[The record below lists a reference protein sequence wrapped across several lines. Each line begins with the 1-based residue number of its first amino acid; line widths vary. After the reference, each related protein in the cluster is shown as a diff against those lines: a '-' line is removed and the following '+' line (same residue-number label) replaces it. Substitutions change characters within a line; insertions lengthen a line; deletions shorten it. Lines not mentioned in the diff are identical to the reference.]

1 MKSESLS
8 FSLCVP
14 PSPPSSLDIIAKD
27 RRKYAGKQIHAT
39 RSRYANSRTRPTST
53 LLDSSPG
60 LFVPLLL
67 LLSPLP
73 LDQDRQ
79 EMPQIEVWPHTLEEE
94 KLSVLV
100 ALPQH
105 EVAQPLYSARSNK
118 HVQGWISSCVHVVCQ
133 RLRANGFGVGISRS
147 VRRRRPRRRVGQMQC

>member
-1 MKSESLS
+1 MLR
-8 FSLCVP
+8 
-14 PSPPSSLDIIAKD
+14 DAD
-27 RRKYAGKQIHAT
+27 TQIL
-39 RSRYANSRTRPTST
+39 RTCLTLT

-60 LFVPLLL
+60 LLVPLLL

-94 KLSVLV
+94 ELSVLV

-105 EVAQPLYSARSNK
+105 EVAQPFYSARTNK
-118 HVQGWISSCVHVVCQ
+118 HVQGWISSCIHVVRQ
-133 RLRANGFGVGISRS
+133 SLRADGLRVGISRS
-147 VRRRRPRRRVGQMQC
+147 VRR